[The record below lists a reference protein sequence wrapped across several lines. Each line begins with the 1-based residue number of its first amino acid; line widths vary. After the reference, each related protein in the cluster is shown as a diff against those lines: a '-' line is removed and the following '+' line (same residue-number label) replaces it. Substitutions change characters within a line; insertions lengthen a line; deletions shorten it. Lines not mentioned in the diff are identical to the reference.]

1 MIPISYDL
9 EKQEVRDALVPYND
23 FVRHFKNKTIE
34 GAIKRGYVGHKRL
47 DKNGNDIT
55 QYLDASDRKLLQ
67 WIRDNLERIAH
78 LDAERLTWLIEKM
91 EKDYGVTKHGDNRK
105 RKILYHLF
113 VECGYDGGAFPKDA
127 LIKATGLDTCPYC
140 NSENVDVVL
149 LRKIENGKPV
159 TKNVKG
165 QLDHFYCKSLYPYLA
180 ISRDNL
186 VPCCSTCNGYP
197 NKHTVD
203 ALVTGLVSPYV
214 EKSFDTLLFRL
225 SIPCDLY
232 GTKIEEKQ
240 CDIQFDVSQ
249 NRNYNS
255 NIAVFGL
262 SDLYNARHKYVAIR
276 VYNAFL
282 FRNNLFYLG
291 SIEQQTQNLP
301 NQQNAT
307 YEILK
312 ETWGVVADK
321 NKYRKERFSK
331 LATDIWQQ
339 LEAGL

>member
-1 MIPISYDL
+1 M
-9 EKQEVRDALVPYND
+9 
-23 FVRHFKNKTIE
+23 
-34 GAIKRGYVGHKRL
+34 
-47 DKNGNDIT
+47 
-55 QYLDASDRKLLQ
+55 
-67 WIRDNLERIAH
+67 
-78 LDAERLTWLIEKM
+78 
-91 EKDYGVTKHGDNRK
+91 
-105 RKILYHLF
+105 
-113 VECGYDGGAFPKDA
+113 
-127 LIKATGLDTCPYC
+127 
-140 NSENVDVVL
+140 
-149 LRKIENGKPV
+149 
-159 TKNVKG
+159 
-165 QLDHFYCKSLYPYLA
+165 
-180 ISRDNL
+180 
-186 VPCCSTCNGYP
+186 
-197 NKHTVD
+197 D